1 MSEDPTRTPPNAD
14 RPAIALSAAVI
25 VLAIA
30 AVYLRGLGGAF
41 LYDDLDS
48 IPGNPS
54 IRHLSTALR
63 PPAGTTVAGRPILNL
78 SLAVNFLV
86 SGTAPWSY
94 HLLNIAIHAL
104 AALCLFGIARRS
116 LVLVSKGRWEGRTT
130 KCLATTAALFWALHP
145 LQTESVAYVI
155 QRGESLMGLFY
166 LATLYAAIRYL
177 TEGGRRW
184 AVASLGAC
192 VLGMG
197 TKETMVTAPLIVL
210 LYDRTFVS
218 GAFGTAWL
226 RRRPFY
232 CGLAACWIPLAA
244 LVSTTAGRG
253 GTAGFHSGVTVGDYA
268 LVQARAIARYLRL
281 SFDPQG
287 LVGDYGRR
295 IATDPAGAAL
305 GIALVAALAA
315 ASVALLW
322 RRNPLGFL
330 GAWFLVVLAPSSSV
344 VPVATELIAEH
355 RMYLPLAGVVLAA
368 VILLSVA
375 PRPIFV
381 GAAIALAGLLGLL
394 SARRVDVYRSGF
406 AFWSDVVSKRP
417 ENAGAWNNLALLEA
431 GQGNA
436 SAAELDFRKALAL
449 VPDYADAHAN
459 LGRLLAAW
467 GKAGEAAGHLRSALR
482 FRPDDAGLHAD
493 LARSLGAQ
501 GESRAAEAEYREAL
515 RLDPTRAQAWFGLGE
530 LEVDAG
536 RLDLASEAYAQAV
549 RLRPDSAEAKIDYG
563 NVLAESGHPMEA
575 ERQLDDALR
584 LQPGA
589 ADVHNNLGS
598 LLAGTGRLD
607 EAKSQFEEALRLK
620 PDYAEARQN
629 LERVRALLAQRA
641 P

>member
-1 MSEDPTRTPPNAD
+1 MSEPPSRRPPNAD
-14 RPAIALSAAVI
+14 RLAISLCAAVI

-54 IRHLSTALR
+54 IRHLATALR
-63 PPAGTTVAGRPILNL
+63 PPGGTTVAGRPVLNL

-86 SGTAPWSY
+86 SGAAPWSY

-104 AALCLFGIARRS
+104 AALCLFGIVRRT
-116 LVLVSKGRWEGRTT
+116 LLLVSDGRWDGRAI
-130 KCLATTAALFWALHP
+130 KCLALTAALFWALHP

-166 LATLYAAIRYL
+166 LATLYAALRYL
-177 TEGGRRW
+177 TEGGLRW
-184 AVASLGAC
+184 AAASVVACL
-192 VLGMG
+192 LGMA
-197 TKETMVTAPLIVL
+197 TKETMVTAPVIVL
-210 LYDRTFVS
+210 LFDRTFVS
-218 GAFGTAWL
+218 GGFGTAWS

-232 CGLAACWIPLAA
+232 GALAACWIPLAA
-244 LVSTTAGRG
+244 LASTTAGRG
-253 GTAGFHSGVTVGDYA
+253 GTAGFHSGVTVGGYA
-268 LVQARAIARYLRL
+268 LVQARAVARYLRL
-281 SFDPQG
+281 AFDPQG

-295 IATDPAGAAL
+295 IAADPAGAAV
-305 GIALVAALAA
+305 GIALVAAIAA
-315 ASVALLW
+315 VSLGLLW

-355 RMYLPLAGVVLAA
+355 RMYLPLAGVVLAV
-368 VILLSVA
+368 VILLSLA
-375 PRPIFV
+375 PRPVFV
-381 GAAIALAGLLGLL
+381 AAALGTAGVLGLL
-394 SARRVDVYRSGF
+394 SARRVDVYRSPF

-417 ENAGAWNNLALLEA
+417 DNAGAWNNLGLLEA
-431 GQGNA
+431 GQGNTP
-436 SAAELDFRKALAL
+436 AAEADFVRALAL
-449 VPDYADAHAN
+449 VPGYADAHAN
-459 LGRLLAAW
+459 LGRLLEAS
-467 GKAGEAAGHLRSALR
+467 GKAGEAAAHLRSALR

-493 LARSLGAQ
+493 LARSLGSQ
-501 GESRAAEAEYREAL
+501 GQSRAAEAEYREAV
-515 RLDPTRAQAWFGLGE
+515 RLDPGRAEAWFGLGG

-549 RLRPDSAEAKIDYG
+549 RLRPDSPEARIDYG
-563 NVLAESGHPMEA
+563 NVLAETGHPVEA
-575 ERQLDDALR
+575 ERQLDEALR

-607 EAKSQFEEALRLK
+607 EAKTQFEEALRLK
-620 PDYAEARQN
+620 PDYDEARQN
-629 LERVRALLAQRA
+629 LERVRALLARRG